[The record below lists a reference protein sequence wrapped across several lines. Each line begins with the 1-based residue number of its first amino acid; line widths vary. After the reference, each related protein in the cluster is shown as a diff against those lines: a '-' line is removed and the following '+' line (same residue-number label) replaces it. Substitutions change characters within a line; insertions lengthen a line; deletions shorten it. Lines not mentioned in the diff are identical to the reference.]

1 MGCVEAFLRMLVE
14 YGFTPPEA
22 LRSVLALGA
31 YVSGD
36 ALETQSEMAR
46 GLEEAPVD
54 SEIAVEI
61 RTGKYPTMRAAAE
74 AFRAAG
80 GRRSFEDVRFE
91 HGLALL
97 MDGLRARLAKRVG
110 AADS

>member
-1 MGCVEAFLRMLVE
+1 MLVE

-36 ALETQSEMAR
+36 AFETQSEMAR

-61 RTGKYPTMRAAAE
+61 RTGK
-74 AFRAAG
+74 
-80 GRRSFEDVRFE
+80 
-91 HGLALL
+91 
-97 MDGLRARLAKRVG
+97 
-110 AADS
+110 

>member
-1 MGCVEAFLRMLVE
+1 MGCVEAFLSVLVE

-36 ALETQSEMAR
+36 AFETQSEMAR

-80 GRRSFEDVRFE
+80 GRRSFDDVRFE